1 MNSNQL
7 ILIGLGF
14 ALIILVPLLL
24 RIFTNLLVPSSDN
37 TYRYRKQNALFSS
50 AERSFLGILDQAVG
64 DQYRILGKVRIA
76 DVITPEK
83 GMNRRHWQIAFNRI
97 SAKHFDYLLCD
108 KHTLEV
114 IAAIELDDKSHKQ
127 TRTQQRDLL
136 IEQACESAKLPL
148 IRFDAKRSY
157 QLELIRSTI
166 HTALP
171 AKTHAAEESSL
182 ILTTSKT

>member
-1 MNSNQL
+1 M
-7 ILIGLGF
+7 
-14 ALIILVPLLL
+14 
-24 RIFTNLLVPSSDN
+24 
-37 TYRYRKQNALFSS
+37 
-50 AERSFLGILDQAVG
+50 G

-83 GMNRRHWQIAFNRI
+83 GMNRKHWQIAFNRI

-108 KHTLEV
+108 KLTLEV

-182 ILTTSKT
+182 ILTASKT